1 MFGACPW
8 DPVPLLP
15 CIEDAVAMN
24 PPLKENN
31 SLDMGTEHWK
41 KINAKLY
48 GGKSAFLYLQSV
60 LPMKTDE
67 SLKNDQ
73 WLLS

>member
-31 SLDMGTEHWK
+31 SLDMGTGYWK

-48 GGKSAFLYLQSV
+48 GGKSVKRKISGKAS
-60 LPMKTDE
+60 
-67 SLKNDQ
+67 
-73 WLLS
+73 W

>member
-48 GGKSAFLYLQSV
+48 GGKSVDQNSIP
-60 LPMKTDE
+60 LPAVCLAYE
-67 SLKNDQ
+67 N
-73 WLLS
+73 